1 MPNMNDLPLMSSSHQ
16 SYIAVFIEYSL
27 FFSATPIK
35 GLHSPHRRGT
45 DQSVLRSHDHPPH
58 TWSRTSF
65 SSLKTHGGY
74 KNVRRG
80 VDELNLI
87 NLLCLWYLTGHLNH
101 LLIHVRY
108 WSDHHTDIHIVGSFE
123 YFPGEPPL
131 WWRRYSVVVILRF
144 VAARSH
150 SNPARANW
158 YSRWRRTRIKY
169 VCVPRIIGNWAG
181 GDSEP

>member
-1 MPNMNDLPLMSSSHQ
+1 MIDLQDTDQIVFCDTESFAHNWSDWGMPNMNDLPLMSSSHQ

-108 WSDHHTDIHIVGSFE
+108 WSDHHTDIHIVVNIF
-123 YFPGEPPL
+123 L
-131 WWRRYSVVVILRF
+131 V
-144 VAARSH
+144 SH
-150 SNPARANW
+150 HFDEDA
-158 YSRWRRTRIKY
+158 TQ
-169 VCVPRIIGNWAG
+169 
-181 GDSEP
+181 